1 MKRNILFISR
11 WYPSRYDPM
20 EGLFVQ
26 KHAHAVSL
34 YNNVSVLFVYEH
46 TDVKKFEVCTSKYHD
61 INEIIVYY
69 PAYKNVI
76 LNKVFKHLG
85 FLYAYVIGFRKLK
98 KLDLRVD
105 IVHANVL
112 TRTVLIAFLYKLIT
126 NTPYVITEHWT
137 RLLPGRNGFNGFLR
151 KLSAKLVVKNAGCIM
166 PVSNELLCGLKEN
179 KLLLT
184 KYMIIENV
192 VDECFYNEY
201 PKIKR
206 DKIRLLNVT
215 CFLDSAKNISGLLRV
230 IRKLSEQRK
239 DFELVLIGE
248 GIDYQNIYE
257 YYKSL
262 QFENDDIVSFVGLKT
277 SEEVAEMMQNAD
289 LLVQFSNYESAGVV
303 VQEALVSG
311 LPVVSTKVGIAPD
324 YINES
329 NGVLIE
335 PGDEKELLIALKKTI
350 ENNHNFD
357 KEQIRKNVENNFSYA
372 NIGQKFTSIYNNI
385 IEKK

>member
-1 MKRNILFISR
+1 
-11 WYPSRYDPM
+11 M

-329 NGVLIE
+329 NSVLIE